1 MNYDI
6 KLDELDKSVYHRK
19 IAFLVLSARTL
30 LYPLSVIKTRLQ
42 YQDASTRQYS
52 GQLDVIRKIFKKEG
66 FRGFYRGYPISL
78 LSLPASL
85 AYIEAMELSWHYLPP
100 QIMGRDA
107 ISGLIACTAAQL
119 LFVPSDVLSQRQQ
132 IDQKKSAAINKQF
145 KETWNIAKNIY
156 KTQGVFGFYR
166 GFSISMMTYGPQAS
180 LFWASY
186 GQVRTRLTQIRQSK
200 GQSGGLSI
208 ICNND
213 HSINGISAGFA
224 SVLTN
229 VLITPLDTIRCRYQ
243 LNPKAEKIN
252 FIIKQLYN
260 NEGIQGFYKGWMTRT
275 LQNFINAVPVLTIW
289 MWIRRTSLKKKE

>member
-1 MNYDI
+1 
-6 KLDELDKSVYHRK
+6 
-19 IAFLVLSARTL
+19 
-30 LYPLSVIKTRLQ
+30 
-42 YQDASTRQYS
+42 
-52 GQLDVIRKIFKKEG
+52 
-66 FRGFYRGYPISL
+66 
-78 LSLPASL
+78 
-85 AYIEAMELSWHYLPP
+85 
-100 QIMGRDA
+100 
-107 ISGLIACTAAQL
+107 
-119 LFVPSDVLSQRQQ
+119 
-132 IDQKKSAAINKQF
+132 
-145 KETWNIAKNIY
+145 
-156 KTQGVFGFYR
+156 
-166 GFSISMMTYGPQAS
+166 MMTYGPQAS

-208 ICNND
+208 ICDND